1 MIDNTSY
8 AVTLFL
14 IKPPLISMQCF
25 IRYSV
30 TACDLW
36 ILTSAQQLSQ
46 QILGEYLMFFQN
58 NTHSKFTTAQNETL
72 FFHQFNQTNVQSL
85 SSNVGYSKHCT
96 QDNIF
101 KDYFFTALFDF
112 GVPFLINFPSSLA
125 FLGFRKSSGTRH
137 HVLFG

>member
-1 MIDNTSY
+1 M
-8 AVTLFL
+8 TLFL
-14 IKPPLISMQCF
+14 IKPPLISMRCF

-30 TACDLW
+30 TARDLW
-36 ILTSAQQLSQ
+36 ILISAQQLSQ

-85 SSNVGYSKHCT
+85 GSNVGYSKHCT
-96 QDNIF
+96 QDFEYWNNIF
-101 KDYFFTALFDF
+101 KDYFLTALVDF
-112 GVPFLINFPSSLA
+112 GVPFLINFPSSLV